1 VAARLIATESWNGA
15 QAEGGRANAA
25 RELVENVDHVQLWLW
40 LHQGRLHVAER
51 WLAEHTTAD
60 PLAIC
65 FVRLRLAL
73 AQDQLDATGHW
84 LGKIQQRLT
93 WRVDQIQWRLLEA
106 QWRQRQGQLSQT
118 LASLRLALALAEPGG
133 YLRPFLDEGPAVA
146 ELLHRLVQQEP
157 NNDLECEVLHLL
169 ASDLTYEAIA
179 ETLIISLNTVR
190 THTNHLYSKL
200 NVNRLS
206 QAIARARELGLL

>member
-1 VAARLIATESWNGA
+1 M
-15 QAEGGRANAA
+15 
-25 RELVENVDHVQLWLW
+25 
-40 LHQGRLHVAER
+40 AER

-73 AQDQLDATGHW
+73 AQDKLDATGHW

-106 QWRQRQGQLSQT
+106 QWRQRQGQPSQT

-157 NNDLECEVLHLL
+157 NNDYAQKALAGFTPTAAHRLTAAPLVPSPALLYEPLSDRECEVLHLL
-169 ASDLTYEAIA
+169 AADLTYEAIA

-190 THTNHLYSKL
+190 THTHHLYSKL
-200 NVNRLS
+200 NVNRRS